1 MRGNK
6 GMRERGEKMGED
18 GRREEN
24 ENRLFFSDFH
34 ET

>member
-1 MRGNK
+1 
-6 GMRERGEKMGED
+6 MREGGEKMCED

-24 ENRLFFSDFH
+24 ENRLFFSDLH